1 MMPLYQVALLW
12 KNLIADNCGEAAGQE
27 KTEHKVSCYHMMII
41 LDAGDYSYLLRTYL
55 HIITEVTILTMM
67 NDHQ

>member
-12 KNLIADNCGEAAGQE
+12 NLIADNGGEAAGQE

-41 LDAGDYSYLLRTYL
+41 LDAGDYFDDIFAY
-55 HIITEVTILTMM
+55 H
-67 NDHQ
+67 H